1 MLSTPLAR
9 GDFTGVHVVF
19 LCCFD
24 CIVPLEQCAAHSFSP
39 RSPQLEFLEEVGG
52 LLAGIFGVVD
62 RDLGRLLCSFGYVF
76 AGVGGGVA

>member
-1 MLSTPLAR
+1 
-9 GDFTGVHVVF
+9 
-19 LCCFD
+19 
-24 CIVPLEQCAAHSFSP
+24 
-39 RSPQLEFLEEVGG
+39 VGG